1 MQKHSTL
8 FSGDLFKEV
17 LSNKIYVEDSISQSD
32 KISPIVK
39 FPWEKVWFGED
50 KDMHKIDKKE
60 EKGPVVKSPWDK
72 YKDIDRCEVKDKEKE
87 SPFVEFPWDKVW
99 FGEDKEKHE
108 RRNKNKEC
116 PAVKSPWD
124 KDKDRC

>member
-8 FSGDLFKEV
+8 FFSGDLFKEV
-17 LSNKIYVEDSISQSD
+17 LSHKIYVEDPISQSD
-32 KISPIVK
+32 KKSPIVK
-39 FPWEKVWFGED
+39 
-50 KDMHKIDKKE
+50 
-60 EKGPVVKSPWDK
+60 
-72 YKDIDRCEVKDKEKE
+72 
-87 SPFVEFPWDKVW
+87 FPWDKVW

-108 RRNKNKEC
+108 RSNKEKEC

>member
-17 LSNKIYVEDSISQSD
+17 LSHKIYIEDSISQSD
-32 KISPIVK
+32 KKCPIVK
-39 FPWEKVWFGED
+39 FPWDKVWFGED
-50 KDMHKIDKKE
+50 KDMRKIDKKE

-108 RRNKNKEC
+108 RRNKEKKC